1 MKVQTESSPAKATLT
16 VWAPRR
22 HWNLWRDSKL
32 GGVGLI
38 LLLLLLWELSARTQL
53 IALVSWPS
61 VSTILATW
69 VELVLNGQL
78 PAALLPSFGRLA
90 VGYVLAVVTAVPIGL
105 AMGYS
110 RVTFNLLEPLSESL
124 RPIPSSALVPILILF
139 LGIENEMKIALISYA
154 SFFPILLN
162 TYSGVR
168 DVDPILINTGRTL
181 GLKPW
186 RILAKIIIPSASPY
200 ILTGMR
206 ISLAVSL
213 ILTVISE
220 MVAGSDGIGY
230 FTLRAQRS
238 FMVPQVYAAIL
249 TLGMVGYGLNTLF
262 VALERRLMRWHIG
275 HSRQVI

>member
-1 MKVQTESSPAKATLT
+1 MKAQAQSPSSERALAER
-16 VWAPRR
+16 APRR
-22 HWNLWRDSKL
+22 RWNLWRDTRL
-32 GGVGLI
+32 GGVGLL
-38 LLLLLLWELSARTQL
+38 LLLLLLWEISARAKL
-53 IALVSWPS
+53 IDLVSWPA

-69 VELVLNGQL
+69 VDLMLSGQL
-78 PAALLPSFGRLA
+78 PAALLPSLRRLA
-90 VGYVLAVVTAVPIGL
+90 VGYVIAVAVAVPIGL
-105 AMGYS
+105 VMGYS
-110 RVTFNLLEPLSESL
+110 RVTFNLLEPLTESL

-139 LGIENEMKIALISYA
+139 LGIEDEMKIALISYA

-186 RILAKIIIPSASPY
+186 RILVKIIIPAASPY

-249 TLGMVGYGLNTLF
+249 TLGVLGYTLNALF
-262 VALERRLMRWHIG
+262 VALERRLMRWHVG
-275 HSRQVI
+275 HARQII